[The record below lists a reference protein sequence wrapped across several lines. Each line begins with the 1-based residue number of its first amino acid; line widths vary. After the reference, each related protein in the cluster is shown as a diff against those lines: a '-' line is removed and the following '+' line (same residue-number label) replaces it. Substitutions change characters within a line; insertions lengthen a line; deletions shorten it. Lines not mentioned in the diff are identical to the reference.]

1 MPNIGVVLLAAVAA
15 FVLSSVWYAAF
26 GRTLSRLSPAYA
38 GGGTMS
44 PWTGLIE
51 LLRSAVLAVVV
62 GLGCEHLGPAGA
74 SPLVAAALVAW
85 VGFPV
90 VLLSGSVLHERV
102 PWRLA
107 AVHAGDWLLKLVAVT
122 LIVGLWG

>member
-1 MPNIGVVLLAAVAA
+1 MPQIWTVILAAVVSFAI
-15 FVLSSVWYAAF
+15 SSAWYVAF
-26 GRTLSRLSPAYA
+26 GGMLARLSPAYA
-38 GGGTMS
+38 EDRRMP
-44 PWTGLIE
+44 PWMGLVE
-51 LLRSAVLAVVV
+51 LLRSAVVAVVV
-62 GLGCEHLGPAGA
+62 GLAVDRLGIDGFGG
-74 SPLVAAALVAW
+74 LVVVALVAW

-90 VLLSGSVLHERV
+90 VLLSGSVLHEGV